1 MAGDGG
7 LWMVENSQLAA
18 RRRNQGRA
26 ETKINSQKSSN
37 FNLNIPHTEN
47 LGISDDVRIRT
58 RWNDK
63 KKIVWSSILSFSRPN
78 VLSGRFSSSQPLIP
92 SSNRSWWYAYLFIE
106 K

>member
-18 RRRNQGRA
+18 LRRNQGRA

-37 FNLNIPHTEN
+37 INLNITHTEN

-63 KKIVWSSILSFSRPN
+63 KKLCKAVS
-78 VLSGRFSSSQPLIP
+78 
-92 SSNRSWWYAYLFIE
+92 
-106 K
+106 

>member
-1 MAGDGG
+1 
-7 LWMVENSQLAA
+7 MVENSQLAA

-58 RWNDK
+58 R
-63 KKIVWSSILSFSRPN
+63 
-78 VLSGRFSSSQPLIP
+78 
-92 SSNRSWWYAYLFIE
+92 
-106 K
+106 